1 MKFIKEAVY
10 SEKYK
15 DREGNEKT
23 KYTNVGAL
31 FQRDDGSMCCK
42 IMGSWINFYDPKPR
56 ENQQSNQTKKT
67 HNAGQVD
74 DFEDSIPFAPIND
87 KLISF

>member
-10 SEKYK
+10 SEKYTDK
-15 DREGNEKT
+15 QGEEKT

-56 ENQQSNQTKKT
+56 ENSQQPQREQT
-67 HNAGQVD
+67 HNAGQVNDFND
-74 DFEDSIPFAPIND
+74 DIPFAPIND
-87 KLISF
+87 KLI

>member
-31 FQRDDGSMCCK
+31 FQRDDGSMCAK

-56 ENQQSNQTKKT
+56 ENNQGQSNQQSAPI
-67 HNAGQVD
+67 ND
-74 DFEDSIPFAPIND
+74 DFEDDIPF
-87 KLISF
+87 